1 MTICCNC
8 EKAAPEVDLRY
19 GDCCVDCLAFD
30 CDRCDENIPIDEER
44 RIVADDGNCDEIICD
59 KCLRPADRVEA

>member
-1 MTICCNC
+1 MTVCCNC

-30 CDRCDENIPIDEER
+30 CDRCGESIPVDEELR
-44 RIVADDGNCDEIICD
+44 LVASDGNCDEVVCEG
-59 KCLRPADRVEA
+59 CLQDSDRVDA